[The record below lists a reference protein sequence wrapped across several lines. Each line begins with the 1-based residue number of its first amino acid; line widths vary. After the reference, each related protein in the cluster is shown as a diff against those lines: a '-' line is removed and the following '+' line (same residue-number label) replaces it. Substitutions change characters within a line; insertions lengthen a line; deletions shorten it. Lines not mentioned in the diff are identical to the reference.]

1 MSLGRLKKGDLVKVL
16 AGKDKGKTGKILKA
30 IPEKNKVVV
39 EKINVI
45 KKHKRPDQKSKGGV
59 VEKEAAMNISKVS
72 IVCGKCKEATGSKI
86 VFSKTARRFVSAA
99 SAMTLSMW
107 VKKKWQ
113 D

>member
-1 MSLGRLKKGDLVKVL
+1 MSLGRLKKGDMVKVL

-59 VEKEAAMNISKVS
+59 VEKEAAMNVSKVS
-72 IVCGKCKEATGSKI
+72 IICGKCKEATRIKNRILEDGKKIRICSKCNDVI
-86 VFSKTARRFVSAA
+86 DVG
-99 SAMTLSMW
+99 
-107 VKKKWQ
+107 
-113 D
+113 